1 MRIQFSSLIYLRD
14 IKTFITYFFITPII
28 QMILFV
34 LINQQYSNTIDYNIA
49 LSSVFIS
56 VNASA
61 INTINQ
67 LLVTDKI
74 LGIHTEMIVHKPYA
88 IKYWFDKIA
97 TVYFSSLLLFLIN
110 ICILAIFGVTTDQM
124 YSAIALLPFSILY
137 SLLIGVIAFY
147 LAINMSNIYFFNNIF
162 MNILPIIS
170 GLAIPIATYPAIFKN
185 FSMLFPYDQLLTAI
199 HTNQVVFVPLLTHFV
214 IVGLISAL
222 LYRYR
227 IAFQKK

>member
-1 MRIQFSSLIYLRD
+1 
-14 IKTFITYFFITPII
+14 
-28 QMILFV
+28 
-34 LINQQYSNTIDYNIA
+34 
-49 LSSVFIS
+49 
-56 VNASA
+56 
-61 INTINQ
+61 
-67 LLVTDKI
+67 
-74 LGIHTEMIVHKPYA
+74 
-88 IKYWFDKIA
+88 
-97 TVYFSSLLLFLIN
+97 
-110 ICILAIFGVTTDQM
+110 
-124 YSAIALLPFSILY
+124 
-137 SLLIGVIAFY
+137 
-147 LAINMSNIYFFNNIF
+147 NMSNIYFFNNIF